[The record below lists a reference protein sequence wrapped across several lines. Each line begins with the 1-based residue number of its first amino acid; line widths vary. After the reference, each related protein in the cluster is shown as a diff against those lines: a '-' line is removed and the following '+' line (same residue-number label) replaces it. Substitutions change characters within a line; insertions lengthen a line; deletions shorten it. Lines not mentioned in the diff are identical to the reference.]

1 MKTFG
6 SRFFVL
12 LVVIT
17 LLTGC
22 WDSRS
27 IEDISIVIGLGI
39 DLDKDSD
46 HISLAHQII
55 VPPSNGG
62 DSSQGSPF
70 KNIYTSGKTV
80 HSAIRN
86 LALRDDP
93 VYSDHQRIL
102 LIQKEVLRK
111 YSLDEVINQL
121 VKDDKTRRSLYVFI
135 TDESIKEVFSTSD
148 IDEIPSNQ
156 LYSLIENRS
165 RSTKILPAVSLGK
178 VSSNLQ
184 KNASF
189 VLQDVQIIN
198 QQIALS
204 GGGIIDNG
212 RIMEQGLTVDDIATL
227 NWFTGDLDGG
237 VISTIEKGMPLAF
250 EILDEV
256 KVKVTSEYKE
266 DQIFISVHSETVGRI
281 SEDWNE
287 QEDSFTESYSKNRE
301 KAVEKEIEDR
311 VLDFIHKLQT
321 ELKVDATN
329 LSEYMRVQQPDF
341 WEKHKKDWNQY
352 FCESDIS
359 FSVSVTVEDF
369 GTKGSTKK
377 MKNEM

>member
-1 MKTFG
+1 MNKFRGTFT
-6 SRFFVL
+6 L
-12 LVVIT
+12 LVIVT

-27 IEDISIVIGLGI
+27 IEDISIVIGVGI
-39 DLDKDSD
+39 DLEEDSD
-46 HISLAHQII
+46 NIALAHQII

-102 LIQKEVLRK
+102 LIRKEVLRK

-135 TDESIKEVFSTSD
+135 TDESIKDIFSTSD
-148 IDEIPSNQ
+148 TDEIPSNQ

-184 KNASF
+184 KNATF
-189 VLQDVQIIN
+189 VLQDVQVIN
-198 QQIALS
+198 QQLALS
-204 GGGIIDNG
+204 GGGVIVDGQILKQ
-212 RIMEQGLTVDDIATL
+212 ELTLDDIATL
-227 NWFTGDLDGG
+227 NWFTGDIEGG
-237 VISTIEKGMPLAF
+237 VVSTEKDGMPLAF
-250 EILDEV
+250 EILDKV
-256 KVKVTSEYKE
+256 KVKIQSEYKE

-287 QEDSFTESYSKNRE
+287 QEDSFTESYSRNRE
-301 KAVEKEIEDR
+301 KAIEDEIEDR

-321 ELKVDATN
+321 EIKADATT

-341 WEKHKKDWNQY
+341 WEKHKKDWNRY
-352 FCESDIS
+352 FSEADIS